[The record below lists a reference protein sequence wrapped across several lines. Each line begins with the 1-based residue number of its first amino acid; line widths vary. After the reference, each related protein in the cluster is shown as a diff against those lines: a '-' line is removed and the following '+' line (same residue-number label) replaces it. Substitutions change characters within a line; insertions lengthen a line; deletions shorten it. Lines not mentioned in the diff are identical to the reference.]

1 MAGSNADILQALGRL
16 QEGVDRL
23 REDFQEEKAL
33 AHESRAKLH
42 SRLDDQAKEIAHLET
57 TVAISG
63 EIDAQIRGQI
73 SGLKATVEPQIEEW
87 KRIKTLGMGVSVVL
101 VATGITVGG
110 FLVAAGDAAVSAIR
124 AWLRIQ

>member
-1 MAGSNADILQALGRL
+1 MAGTNAEILHALGRL

-23 REDFQEEKAL
+23 REDFQEEKML

-63 EIDAQIRGQI
+63 EIDAQIRGQMT
-73 SGLKATVEPQIEEW
+73 SLKATVEPQIEEW
-87 KRIKTLGMGVSVVL
+87 KRLKTLGMGISGLLVV
-101 VATGITVGG
+101 AGITVGSVV
-110 FLVAAGDAAVSAIR
+110 VAAGDAAVTAIR

>member
-1 MAGSNADILQALGRL
+1 VAGTNAEILQALGRL

-63 EIDAQIRGQI
+63 EIDAQIRGKI
-73 SGLKATVEPQIEEW
+73 EDLKETVEPQIEEW
-87 KRIKTLGMGVSVVL
+87 KRIKTLGMGISGLLVV
-101 VATGITVGG
+101 AGITVGG
-110 FLVAAGDAAVSAIR
+110 IIVSASDAAVTAIR